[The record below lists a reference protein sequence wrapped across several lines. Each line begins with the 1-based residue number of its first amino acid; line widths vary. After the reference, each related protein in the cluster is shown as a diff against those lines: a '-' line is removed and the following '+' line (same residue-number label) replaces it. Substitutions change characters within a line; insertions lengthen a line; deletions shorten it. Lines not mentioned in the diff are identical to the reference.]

1 MPDITL
7 DDAQRIVAR
16 GRAAAEAAG
25 MKAVFAV
32 LDKGANLVAFSRMD
46 GAWLASNELAIA
58 KARTSVM
65 FQAPT
70 EALNAP
76 LEVGKPVLHFDH
88 IHSGGLLLVGGW
100 RAVVRRRWR
109 VDWRSGGVGWDAR
122 AGCRHRPRGCCE
134 VERPS
139 RRSA

>member
-7 DDAQRIVAR
+7 DDAQRVVAR

-70 EALNAP
+70 EVLNAP

-88 IHSGGLLLVGGW
+88 IHSGGLLLVGGGVPLFDDDGVLIGGLG
-100 RAVVRRRWR
+100 A
-109 VDWRSGGVGWDAR
+109 SGGMPEQDAAIAR
-122 AGCRHRPRGCCE
+122 AA
-134 VERPS
+134 V
-139 RRSA
+139 AK

>member
-1 MPDITL
+1 MPDLTL
-7 DDAQRIVAR
+7 EYAQRLVAK
-16 GRAAAEAAG
+16 GRAAAEKAG

-32 LDKGANLVAFSRMD
+32 VDQGANLVTFSRMD

-76 LEVGKPVLHFDH
+76 LELGKPFLHFDH
-88 IHSGGLLLVGGW
+88 IHHGGLLLVGGGVPLFD
-100 RAVVRRRWR
+100 AAGTLIGGLGA
-109 VDWRSGGVGWDAR
+109 SGGAPEQDAALAR
-122 AGCRHRPRGCCE
+122 AATE
-134 VERPS
+134 
-139 RRSA
+139 

>member
-1 MPDITL
+1 MPEITL
-7 DDAQRIVAR
+7 DHAQSIVAQ
-16 GRAAAEAAG
+16 GRTAAEKAG

-65 FQAPT
+65 FQAST

-76 LEVGKPVLHFDH
+76 LQIGQPVPHFDH
-88 IHSGGLLLVGGW
+88 IHPGGLLLMGGGIPLFDSEG
-100 RAVVRRRWR
+100 ALIGGLGV
-109 VDWRSGGVGWDAR
+109 SGGSPEQDA
-122 AGCRHRPRGCCE
+122 ALA
-134 VERPS
+134 
-139 RRSA
+139 RSAIHPLS